1 MTALHRIRD
10 SNSGSRPLFRSQLL
24 PVLCVLLTG
33 CVHAPSREQRLTSV
47 GALEAAGEYLKA
59 VVELRALINETRQEE
74 AAMRAILHLR
84 LTEILLDLNLTSDA
98 IAEARRGLALKSEGD
113 PSDAWFRT
121 LVLVGDHKLVEASKV
136 LAQAVAERRV
146 DVREFAEAKW
156 LTPLRSLPGY
166 RALVASLI
174 LNAGGLADDE
184 MRALNAAGGIK
195 LSPLHNVIAAPEA
208 NAGVCSLAVIQVRE
222 AMPANAGL
230 TRIVGE
236 LVGPRIEGTGVEYH
250 KEFVTTTVDTSYQ
263 SAGSASFSSR
273 TGVFWG
279 SSLLSSF
286 GFARST
292 VKTESNVPRTSYSV
306 VLNPQDLF
314 ALFQYSGLDQALL
327 QNRVAVVF
335 ACVREVGPIPRALLQ
350 QQRAPVMDVV
360 AYMAFEADGLP
371 VRRSASEPVLSQ

>member
-1 MTALHRIRD
+1 
-10 SNSGSRPLFRSQLL
+10 
-24 PVLCVLLTG
+24 
-33 CVHAPSREQRLTSV
+33 
-47 GALEAAGEYLKA
+47 
-59 VVELRALINETRQEE
+59 
-74 AAMRAILHLR
+74 MRATLHLR
-84 LTEILLDLNLTSDA
+84 LTELLLDLNLTGEA
-98 IAEARRGLALKSEGD
+98 ITEARRGLALMSAGD
-113 PSDAWFRT
+113 PSVAWFQT

-146 DVREFAEAKW
+146 AIREFAEAKW
-156 LTPLRSLPGY
+156 LTPLRTLPGY
-166 RALVASLI
+166 RTLVASLI

-195 LSPLHNVIAAPEA
+195 LSPLQNVIAAPEA
-208 NAGVCSLAVIQVRE
+208 STGVCSLAVIQVRE

-250 KEFVTTTVDTSYQ
+250 KELVTTTVDTSYQ
-263 SAGSASFSSR
+263 STGSTNFSSR
-273 TGVFWG
+273 NGVFWG

-292 VKTESNVPRTSYSV
+292 IKTESNVPKTSYSV

-314 ALFQYSGLDQALL
+314 VLYQYSGLDQALL

-335 ACVREVGPIPRALLQ
+335 GCVREVGPIPRALLQ

-360 AYMAFEADGLP
+360 AYTAFEADGLP